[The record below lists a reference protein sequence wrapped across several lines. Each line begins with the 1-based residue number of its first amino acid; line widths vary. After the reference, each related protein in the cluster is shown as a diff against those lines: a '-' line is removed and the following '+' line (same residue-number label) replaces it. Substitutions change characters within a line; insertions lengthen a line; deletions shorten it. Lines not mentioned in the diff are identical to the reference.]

1 MEGTA
6 AMAAMAATV
15 AVKETAV
22 RAAMA
27 AMAVMA
33 KKLKFIYLMSH
44 QFCAFFALT
53 CISINGVKEK
63 AGHRVGEKETIEF
76 SHPLWMLHRF
86 GIGLCNY
93 SRLCLGVGMLLLA

>member
-1 MEGTA
+1 
-6 AMAAMAATV
+6 MAAMAATV

-33 KKLKFIYLMSH
+33 VMAKKLKCIYLVSL

-86 GIGLCNY
+86 GIGLCNC

>member
-1 MEGTA
+1 MEVTA
-6 AMAAMAATV
+6 AMAAMV
-15 AVKETAV
+15 AVAEMAV
-22 RAAMA
+22 MAAMAAMA

-63 AGHRVGEKETIEF
+63 AGHRGGEETIEF
-76 SHPLWMLHRF
+76 SHLLWMLHRF
-86 GIGLCNY
+86 GIGECY
-93 SRLCLGVGMLLLA
+93 CSRLCLGDGMSLLA

>member
-1 MEGTA
+1 MEVTA
-6 AMAAMAATV
+6 AMAAMV
-15 AVKETAV
+15 AVAEMAV
-22 RAAMA
+22 MAAMAAMA

-33 KKLKFIYLMSH
+33 KKLKFIHLMSH

-86 GIGLCNY
+86 GIGVCNC

>member
-1 MEGTA
+1 
-6 AMAAMAATV
+6 MAAMAATV

-33 KKLKFIYLMSH
+33 KKLKCIYLVSL

-63 AGHRVGEKETIEF
+63 AGHSAGEKDTIWF
-76 SHPLWMLHRF
+76 SHPLWMLYRF
-86 GIGLCNY
+86 VISVCY
-93 SRLCLGVGMLLLA
+93 CSRLYLGVGMSLMT

>member
-1 MEGTA
+1 
-6 AMAAMAATV
+6 MAAMAATV

-33 KKLKFIYLMSH
+33 KKLKCIYLVSL

-63 AGHRVGEKETIEF
+63 AGHRGGEETIQF
-76 SHPLWMLHRF
+76 SHLLWMLHRF
-86 GIGLCNY
+86 GIGECY
-93 SRLCLGVGMLLLA
+93 CSRLCLGVEMSLLA

>member
-1 MEGTA
+1 MEVTA
-6 AMAAMAATV
+6 AMAAMV
-15 AVKETAV
+15 AVAEMAV
-22 RAAMA
+22 MAAMAAMA

-53 CISINGVKEK
+53 CIFINGVKEK
-63 AGHRVGEKETIEF
+63 TGHRVGEKETIKF

-86 GIGLCNY
+86 GIGECY
-93 SRLCLGVGMLLLA
+93 CSRLCLGDGMSLLA

>member
-1 MEGTA
+1 MEVTA
-6 AMAAMAATV
+6 AMAAIV
-15 AVKETAV
+15 AVAEMV
-22 RAAMA
+22 VIAAMA
-27 AMAVMA
+27 EMAVMAVMA
-33 KKLKFIYLMSH
+33 KKLKCIYLMSL

-86 GIGLCNY
+86 GIGECY
-93 SRLCLGVGMLLLA
+93 CSRLCLRVEMSLLA